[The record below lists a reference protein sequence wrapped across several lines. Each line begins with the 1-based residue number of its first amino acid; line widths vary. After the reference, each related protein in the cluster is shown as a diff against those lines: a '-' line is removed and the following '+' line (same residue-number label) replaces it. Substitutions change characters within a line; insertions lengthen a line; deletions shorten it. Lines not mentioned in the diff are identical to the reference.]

1 MGTLGFELKS
11 LEVFVATA
19 KTGNMTAASQH
30 LDISQSSVSQIL
42 ANLESSLGVKLLDRS
57 VRPVELTVAGRYFYD
72 QSVHLLEQAYKTQH
86 VITKGSFNSLHLVR
100 IAMVDSLAATVG
112 QPLIEVIKA
121 HTENWTMMT
130 GYSHLHQQGLL
141 SRSIDIIISDDVLE
155 RQDDLRRL
163 QILKEPFV
171 LVVPKQFQQKYPDT
185 CHSLVALSKHLDMIR
200 YSEQSLISQ
209 SIETYLHHQ
218 GLDVPDRMQLDN
230 TFAVLSA
237 VAQGLGWTLTTPLCL
252 LQGEVFRNQTSVIP
266 LPEKD
271 SFFRYL
277 TLIAR
282 RNELGDLPEKLAE
295 GSCKILRQH
304 FLAKIRQHYPWLD
317 GKIRIGKYT

>member
-19 KTGNMTAASQH
+19 KTGNMTAAAAK
-30 LDISQSSVSQIL
+30 LNISQSAVSQTL
-42 ANLESSLGVKLLDRS
+42 STLESNLGVKLLDRS

-86 VITKGSFNSLHLVR
+86 VITKGSFDSLHLVR

-112 QPLIEVIKA
+112 QPLIEVIKT

-141 SRSIDIIISDDVLE
+141 SRGIDIIISDDVLE
-155 RQDDLRRL
+155 KEENLRRC

-171 LVVPKQFQQKYPDT
+171 LVLPRQFHQKFPDL
-185 CHSLVALSKHLDMIR
+185 CSSLVLLSKHLDMVR

-237 VAQGLGWTLTTPLCL
+237 VAQGLGWHS
-252 LQGEVFRNQTSVIP
+252 Q
-266 LPEKD
+266 
-271 SFFRYL
+271 
-277 TLIAR
+277 R
-282 RNELGDLPEKLAE
+282 RFA
-295 GSCKILRQH
+295 
-304 FLAKIRQHYPWLD
+304 
-317 GKIRIGKYT
+317 